1 MRDASLCYRELA
13 TRVRQHKLGKRSRR
27 RGSIKPMTPEAA
39 RSCWESS
46 LKLLAHVEMLQPTD
60 VATRRLVERAA
71 MKDRYV
77 NSV

>member
-27 RGSIKPMTPEAA
+27 RGSIKPMAPEAA

-46 LKLLAHVEMLQPTD
+46 LKLLAHVEMIFHDL
-60 VATRRLVERAA
+60 RCI
-71 MKDRYV
+71 
-77 NSV
+77 NSVMIAPFTGLRFN